1 MQLPEFIQRH
11 GAKDKREMKAEGVD
25 RDGSLVTFE
34 FTLHERPLPG
44 HETDGDVTAC
54 VKLSIKYVRAMNAE
68 LEWRMRDLELLEGSK
83 LFRTASYVFDDTK
96 RLETFKKWLGQLHKL
111 YHHKLPAV
119 VLMLAGAAGEAVS
132 GGTQPGRGTLVRG
145 ERSFERSGQQEGGN
159 AGEEA
164 VEEDARAWSR
174 QQVVR
179 RTLRAGN
186 GERGETWRSGES
198 VEGPPVIATNST
210 SLSYPAHPYHLSH
223 PPRLSHSSHLSRLS
237 HLSYPSDGAVA
248 WSEVTPDAPVVAPPP
263 LPSDG
268 AETSSPPH
276 SPIIPLFSSPHI
288 PMQLSAHISTSPRSL
303 ISTSAHPHVRP
314 SPCAPIPMSAHPHVR
329 PSPCAPIPMCSPP
342 HVLPDGSAMAA
353 VALGTYIYDYLFPI
367 TSSNIPM
374 RPFEVF
380 PHSMPSSASLV
391 QFHIA
396 LFLLLLSLFLLSL
409 FLLSFPPLFFPP
421 LFFPPIPS
429 PPIPTKAHPFNGM
442 WDPSLLS
449 HPLLSPARALP
460 LCKSL

>member
-1 MQLPEFIQRH
+1 
-11 GAKDKREMKAEGVD
+11 
-25 RDGSLVTFE
+25 
-34 FTLHERPLPG
+34 
-44 HETDGDVTAC
+44 
-54 VKLSIKYVRAMNAE
+54 
-68 LEWRMRDLELLEGSK
+68 
-83 LFRTASYVFDDTK
+83 
-96 RLETFKKWLGQLHKL
+96 
-111 YHHKLPAV
+111 
-119 VLMLAGAAGEAVS
+119 MLAGAAGEAVS

-186 GERGETWRSGES
+186 GERGETWRSEC
-198 VEGPPVIATNST
+198 
-210 SLSYPAHPYHLSH
+210 
-223 PPRLSHSSHLSRLS
+223 R
-237 HLSYPSDGAVA
+237 
-248 WSEVTPDAPVVAPPP
+248 
-263 LPSDG
+263 
-268 AETSSPPH
+268 
-276 SPIIPLFSSPHI
+276 
-288 PMQLSAHISTSPRSL
+288 
-303 ISTSAHPHVRP
+303 
-314 SPCAPIPMSAHPHVR
+314 
-329 PSPCAPIPMCSPP
+329 
-342 HVLPDGSAMAA
+342 DGSAMAA

-374 RPFEVF
+374 RPFEVIPPTPSCSKGSLHSFEVF

-409 FLLSFPPLFFPP
+409 FLLSFPSLFFPP